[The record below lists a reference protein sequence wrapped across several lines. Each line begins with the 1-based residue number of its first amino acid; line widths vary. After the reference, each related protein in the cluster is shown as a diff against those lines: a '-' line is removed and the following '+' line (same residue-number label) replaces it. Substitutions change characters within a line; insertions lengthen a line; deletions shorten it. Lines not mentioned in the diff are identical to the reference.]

1 MARAAKGKPAKPVPV
16 GDLSPLDAAA
26 ELAQLAR
33 DIARHDKAYHQKDAP
48 IISDADYDG
57 LRQRNAAIEARF
69 PHLVRGDSPS
79 KRIGAAPATG
89 FAKVRH
95 LKPMLSLDNAFTDQ
109 DVADFLARVRRVLDL
124 ADATSIDVVAEAKID
139 GMSAN
144 LRYEDGNLIVASTR
158 GDGSEGEDITA
169 NMRTLAD
176 VPKKLKGKAP
186 KLIEIRGEVYM
197 ERKAFLALN
206 KRQEAAGEKVF
217 ANPRN
222 SAAGSLRQL
231 DVSITAS
238 RPLQFFA
245 YAWGESEG
253 YEPESHWQ
261 FLQQLKQWG
270 FKVNPLAKNCRDL
283 AEVLEF
289 HRKIGAQRAE
299 LPYDID
305 GVVYK
310 IDRVDWQKDMGF
322 VSRAPRWATAHKFPA
337 EQAHTELE
345 DIIIQVGRTGTL
357 TPVAVLKPVTVG
369 GVVVTR
375 ATLHN
380 ADEIERLGVR
390 IGDTVNIQRAGDVIP
405 QVLGYVPERRPKNA
419 RIFHFPKHCPCPLKT
434 EIVREEGAVAFRCSG
449 GLACP
454 YQQVQR
460 LHHFVSRLAFD
471 IEGLGGTH
479 IENFH
484 ADGLLDTPGDIFR
497 LEKKRK
503 DLIAREGWGEQSVA
517 KLLAAIDVRRS
528 IALERFI
535 YSLGIKM
542 IGEATAKNL
551 AREYGSADAWLD
563 DMLQAAKERGKQ
575 PGEVKKK
582 ERAAEEVGR
591 AYGRLSNVADIGITT
606 ADAVVNFFAEKQNLI
621 VVRDLLKQ
629 IEVQEAQ
636 RRAASAGGKLDGK
649 TVVFTGT
656 LESLSRDDAKAQAE
670 SLGAKV
676 AGSVSKKTDYVI
688 VGADAGSKAKK
699 AAELGVTTL
708 DEDAWLKL
716 VGKG

>member
-1 MARAAKGKPAKPVPV
+1 MEA
-16 GDLSPLDAAA
+16 SA
-26 ELAQLAR
+26 ELAHLAR
-33 DIARHDKAYHQKDAP
+33 EIAKHDRAYHEKDAP
-48 IISDADYDG
+48 TVSDAQYDA
-57 LRQRNAAIEARF
+57 LRRRNNAIEAKF
-69 PHLVRGDSPS
+69 PELIGADSPS
-79 KRIGAAPATG
+79 RQVGAAAATG

-95 LKPMLSLDNAFTDQ
+95 GKPMLSLDNAFDDQ
-109 DVADFLARVRRVLDL
+109 DVADFLARVRKVLDL
-124 ADATSIDVVAEAKID
+124 AEATPIELVAEAKID
-139 GMSAN
+139 GLSAN
-144 LRYEDGNLIVASTR
+144 LRYEDGELVVVATR

-169 NMRTLAD
+169 NMRTLDD

-206 KRQEAAGEKVF
+206 KRQEAAGEKMF

-231 DVSITAS
+231 DVTITAS

-253 YEPESHWQ
+253 WEPDTHWH
-261 FLQQLKQWG
+261 FLQQLKAWG
-270 FKVNPLAKNCRDL
+270 FKVNPLARKCRNL
-283 AEVLEF
+283 AEALEF
-289 HRKIGAQRAE
+289 YHVVGAKRAD

-310 IDRVDWQKDMGF
+310 IDRVDWQKDLGF

-337 EQAHTELE
+337 EQAQTELE

-405 QVLGYVPERRPKNA
+405 QVLGFVPELRPKNA
-419 RIFHFPKHCPCPLKT
+419 RLFHFPKHCPCPLQT
-434 EIVREEGAVAFRCSG
+434 DVVREEGAVAFRCSG

-503 DLIAREGWGEQSVA
+503 ELIARESWGEQSVD
-517 KLLAAIDVRRS
+517 KLIAAIDARRK

-535 YSLGIKM
+535 YGLGIKM

-563 DMLQAAKERGKQ
+563 DMLQATKERAKQ
-575 PGEVKKK
+575 PSDVKKK
-582 ERAAEEVGR
+582 ERAAEEVGS
-591 AYGRLSNVADIGITT
+591 AYGRLANVTDIGITT
-606 ADAVVNFFAEKQNLI
+606 ADAVVNFFAEKHNVA
-621 VVRDLLKQ
+621 VVRDVLKQ
-629 IEVQEAQ
+629 IEVQDAQ
-636 RRAASAGGKLDGK
+636 RRTTNSGGKLDGK

-656 LESLSRDDAKAQAE
+656 LETLSRDEAKAQAE

-699 AAELGVTTL
+699 AEELGVAML
-708 DEDAWLKL
+708 SEAEWLKL
-716 VGKG
+716 AKE

>member
-1 MARAAKGKPAKPVPV
+1 MAKKSPKKKPNPLKAVD
-16 GDLSPLDAAA
+16 DLDMLEASA
-26 ELAQLAR
+26 ELAHLAR
-33 DIARHDKAYHQKDAP
+33 EIARHDRAYYEKDAP
-48 IISDADYDG
+48 VVSDAEYDA
-57 LRQRNAAIEARF
+57 LRQRNNAIEARF
-69 PHLVRGDSPS
+69 PDLVRADSPN
-79 KRIGAAPATG
+79 KRVGAAPATG

-95 LKPMLSLDNAFTDQ
+95 LKPMLSLDNAFSDE
-109 DVADFLARVRRVLDL
+109 DVADFLGRVRRVLDL
-124 ADATSIDVVAEAKID
+124 AESTPIDLVAEAKID
-139 GMSAN
+139 GLSAN
-144 LRYEDGNLIVASTR
+144 LRYEDGELVVVATR

-197 ERKAFLALN
+197 EREAFFALN
-206 KRQEAAGEKVF
+206 RRQEAAGEKVF

-231 DVSITAS
+231 DVSVTAS

-245 YAWGESEG
+245 YAWGESQG
-253 YEPESHWQ
+253 YEPESHWA
-261 FLQQLKQWG
+261 FLQQLKAWG
-270 FKVNPLAKNCRDL
+270 FKVNPLTRKCRGLEQAL
-283 AEVLEF
+283 AFYRDVGN
-289 HRKIGAQRAE
+289 RRAD

-310 IDRVDWQKDMGF
+310 IDRVDWQQDLGF
-322 VSRAPRWATAHKFPA
+322 VSRAPRWAIAHKFPA
-337 EQAHTELE
+337 QQAQTELE
-345 DIIIQVGRTGTL
+345 DIIVQVGRTGTL

-390 IGDTVNIQRAGDVIP
+390 VGDTVTIQRAGDVIP
-405 QVLGYVPERRPKNA
+405 QVLGYVPEKRPKNA
-419 RIFHFPKHCPCPLKT
+419 RPFHFPKHCPCKLHT
-434 EIVREEGAVAFRCSG
+434 EVVREEGAVAFRCSG

-497 LEKKRK
+497 LDDKRK
-503 DLIAREGWGEQSVA
+503 QLLEREGWGETSVN
-517 KLLAAIDVRRS
+517 KLIAAIDARRS
-528 IALERFI
+528 IALERFV
-535 YSLGIKM
+535 YSLGIPM

-551 AREYGSADAWLD
+551 AREYGTADAWLE
-563 DMLQAAKERGKQ
+563 DMLQAAKERAGNA
-575 PGEVKKK
+575 EAKKK
-582 ERAAEEVGR
+582 ERAAEEVGP
-591 AYGRLSNVADIGITT
+591 AYGRLVNVPDIGITT
-606 ADAVVNFFAEKQNLI
+606 GDAVVNFFAEKHNVAI
-621 VVRDLLKQ
+621 VRDLLKQ

-636 RRAASAGGKLDGK
+636 RRAATAGGKLDGK

-656 LESLSRDDAKAQAE
+656 LETLSREEAKAQAE

-676 AGSVSKKTDYVI
+676 AGSVSKKTDYVV

-699 AAELGVTTL
+699 AEELGVKML
-708 DEDAWLKL
+708 SEQEWIALA
-716 VGKG
+716 KG